1 MWPPLAPP
9 CQLAES
15 PGSTGKVC
23 RAGRRG
29 LSTLEETG
37 KGAGQR
43 RGGEK
48 DKLRAGAPPPIPQHT
63 QELQNILAEYWDTGE
78 G

>member
-29 LSTLEETG
+29 LSTLEEPG

-43 RGGEK
+43 RGVEK
-48 DKLRAGAPPPIPQHT
+48 DKLRAGAPLPIPQHT